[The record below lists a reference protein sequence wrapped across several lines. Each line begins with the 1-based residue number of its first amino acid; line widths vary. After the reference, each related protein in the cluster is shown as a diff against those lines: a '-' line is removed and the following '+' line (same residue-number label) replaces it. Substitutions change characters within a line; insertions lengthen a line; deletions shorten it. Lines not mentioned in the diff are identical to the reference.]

1 MTTPKIDIPMDKL
14 IELCKRWK
22 IVELSLFG
30 SVLRDDF
37 DSESDVDVM
46 IVLADDAGLD
56 YFYDWVKIED
66 ELGELFEHR
75 KIDLVERKRI
85 ANPFMRHA
93 ILTTS
98 EAIYAA

>member
-14 IELCKRWK
+14 ALLCKRWK
-22 IVELSLFG
+22 IIELSLFG

-37 DSESDVDVM
+37 DAESDVDVM
-46 IVLADDAGLD
+46 IVLADDAELD
-56 YFYDWVKIED
+56 HFNDWIKIKD
-66 ELGELFEHR
+66 EMSELLDHR
-75 KIDLVERKRI
+75 EVDLVERKRI
-85 ANPFMRHA
+85 VNPFMRHS